1 MRCLELA
8 VERVRL
14 TVRDRIGPLLD
25 LQLGL
30 VALAPCFGE
39 ADIRIGAKRDALL
52 LSMHGVFEPPQART
66 GRVHLDVE
74 AVGIGNFVDAIPWFE
89 GPDLNIAKRH
99 GSTPLKG
106 LGPAP
111 IQAQMGRASCRE
123 RVCQYV

>member
-1 MRCLELA
+1 
-8 VERVRL
+8 
-14 TVRDRIGPLLD
+14 
-25 LQLGL
+25 
-30 VALAPCFGE
+30 
-39 ADIRIGAKRDALL
+39 
-52 LSMHGVFEPPQART
+52 MHGVFEPPQART

-111 IQAQMGRASCRE
+111 LPALEATGQSSKTHPKKRSEE
-123 RVCQYV
+123 RRVGKECGGKCSNRWSPEHKNKQQRT

>member
-1 MRCLELA
+1 
-8 VERVRL
+8 
-14 TVRDRIGPLLD
+14 
-25 LQLGL
+25 
-30 VALAPCFGE
+30 
-39 ADIRIGAKRDALL
+39 
-52 LSMHGVFEPPQART
+52 MHGVFEPPQART

-111 IQAQMGRASCRE
+111 ITALEANGPSSKTHSKKTGNYGLFDGPFRGDGKRGGLGKGVAI
-123 RVCQYV
+123 RVS

>member
-1 MRCLELA
+1 M
-8 VERVRL
+8 
-14 TVRDRIGPLLD
+14 DF
-25 LQLGL
+25 QLGL
-30 VALAPCFGE
+30 VALAPGFGE

-99 GSTPLKG
+99 GSTPLNG
-106 LGPAP
+106 LGPAQITALKANGP
-111 IQAQMGRASCRE
+111 SRTTNTNKTGHHGNFAGQLRGEIMG
-123 RVCQYV
+123 